1 MNVSSDSVVEVEDV
15 WFAYDTEVVLEDVSL
30 TIEPGQ
36 FLGLI
41 GPNGSGKTTLL
52 RLMLG
57 LETAD
62 RGHVRVFGEDAATF
76 TSGELIGYVSQRATD
91 RSTSMPVT
99 VAEVVEMGRYAH
111 CGRSR
116 LGARDR
122 EIVDGAI
129 DRVGLTAQ
137 ADRRVDRLSG
147 GQRQRAYIARAIAS
161 EAAFL
166 ALDEPTVGVDARS
179 RDDFYGLLHE
189 LNDDG
194 LTILLIEHDL
204 DVITTHVDTVAC
216 INRQLHY
223 HGDSV
228 EFLESDALVDAYG
241 EHHGII
247 HHHHP

>member
-1 MNVSSDSVVEVEDV
+1 MTAIVELTNV
-15 WFAYDTEVVLEDVSL
+15 WFAYDSEVVLEDVSL
-30 TIEPGQ
+30 TIESGQ

-52 RLMLG
+52 RLILG
-57 LETAD
+57 LEEPD
-62 RGHVRVFGEDAATF
+62 RGEVRLFGESSTDF
-76 TSGELIGYVSQRATD
+76 ERGERIGYVSQRATD
-91 RSTSMPVT
+91 RVGAMPVT
-99 VAEVVEMGRYAH
+99 VREVVSMGRFAH
-111 CGRSR
+111 CGRRR
-116 LGARDR
+116 LTDTDR
-122 EIVDGAI
+122 EIVSQSLK
-129 DRVGLTAQ
+129 RVGIGDLAEQ
-137 ADRRVDRLSG
+137 RMDRLSG
-147 GQRQRAYIARAIAS
+147 GQRQRAYIARALAS
-161 EAAFL
+161 EADFL
-166 ALDEPTVGVDARS
+166 ALDEPTVGVDASS
-179 RDDFYGLLHE
+179 REDFYGLLHE

-228 EFLESDALVDAYG
+228 DFLESDALVETYG